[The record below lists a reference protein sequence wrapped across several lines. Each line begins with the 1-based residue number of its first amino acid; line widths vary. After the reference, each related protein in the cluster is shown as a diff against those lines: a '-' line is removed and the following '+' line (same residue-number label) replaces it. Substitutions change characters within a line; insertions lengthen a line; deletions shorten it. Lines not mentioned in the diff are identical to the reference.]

1 MDLPDP
7 GIKPASP
14 ELQGGSLPAE
24 LPGKPMTIVST
35 GNNQYF
41 IITLCAVRLVT
52 QMYLTLCDS
61 MDYSPPG
68 SSVHGDYP
76 GKNPGVHG
84 CALLQGNLPD
94 PGFEPVSLMS
104 TCIGRQVLYH

>member
-1 MDLPDP
+1 M
-7 GIKPASP
+7 SYS
-14 ELQGGSLPAE
+14 LQRHSL
-24 LPGKPMTIVST
+24 
-35 GNNQYF
+35 
-41 IITLCAVRLVT
+41 
-52 QMYLTLCDS
+52 
-61 MDYSPPG
+61 PG

-76 GKNPGVHG
+76 GKNPGVGG